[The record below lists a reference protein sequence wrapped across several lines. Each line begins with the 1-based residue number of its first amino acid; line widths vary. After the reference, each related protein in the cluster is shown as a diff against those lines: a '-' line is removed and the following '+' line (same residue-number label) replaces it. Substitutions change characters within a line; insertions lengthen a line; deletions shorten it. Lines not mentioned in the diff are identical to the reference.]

1 MLAQQTPVVSPDR
14 QTPTQSLPNPLFPV
28 FLKLEQLRLLLVG
41 AGNVGLEKLT
51 AVLSNAPATRIQV
64 VALEVSPAFKAY
76 ADKYPN
82 VEILIKPY
90 EPADLDS
97 CDIAIVATADITLD
111 EQISLDAKAKS
122 KLINVADKPTLCDFY
137 LGSIVKK
144 GSIKIAISTNGKSP
158 TLAKR
163 LKTVLQDGLP
173 GELETSLDNLQK
185 FRKTLT
191 GDFQHKVQALNQ
203 VTQGLV
209 NPLQKK
215 ESEKPRLLRASFWKK
230 LGLYT
235 IAFLAVMLLGYWL
248 FGYVLPVHWVNK
260 SFDYLAGS
268 LDKQFFWM
276 FAAGFCAQLVDG
288 AMGMGYGVLS
298 TTFLLSSNLPIPIA
312 GISSSVHMAEMFSVG
327 TAGISHY
334 KYKHVNKKLW
344 VALVI
349 PGAIGA
355 ILGALFIGT
364 MGKEFGHILRPLIAI
379 YTFYL
384 GFKIVKKA
392 FKNLKLQRHRKIVN
406 VRPVAFVGGFLDA
419 FGGGWGPLVTSTLI
433 SGGRDPLYT
442 IGSSTFTKF
451 FTSIGSTATFI
462 IVFGQMHFQ
471 VIAGLIFG
479 GVLAAPF
486 AARLS
491 GKLPIK
497 TMYICVG
504 ILVILCSLRVLWGVF
519 MP

>member
-1 MLAQQTPVVSPDR
+1 MQSVQKD
-14 QTPTQSLPNPLFPV
+14 SLPNPLFPV
-28 FLKLEQLRLLLVG
+28 FLKLEQMRLLLVG

-51 AVLSNAPATRIQV
+51 AVLSNAPATQITV
-64 VALEVSPAFKAY
+64 VALEVSSGFKAY
-76 ADKYPN
+76 ADKFPN
-82 VEILIKPY
+82 VIIQIKAYDPL
-90 EPADLDS
+90 DLDD
-97 CDIAIVATADITLD
+97 CDIAIVATADIALD
-111 EQISLDAKAKS
+111 EQIRLDAKSKS

-163 LKTVLQDGLP
+163 LKTVIQDGLP
-173 GELETSLDNLQK
+173 NDLETSLDNLQK
-185 FRKTLT
+185 IRKSLG
-191 GDFQHKVQALNQ
+191 GDFQHKVQHLNQ
-203 VTQGLV
+203 LTQGLV
-209 NPLQKK
+209 NPLQKT
-215 ESEKPRLLRASFWKK
+215 EEEKPRILRPRFWKK
-230 LGLYT
+230 AGLYT
-235 IAFLAVMLLGYWL
+235 LAFLATMLFGYWL
-248 FGYVLPVHWVNK
+248 FGFVLPVHWVNK

-268 LDKQFFWM
+268 LDQQFLWM
-276 FAAGFCAQLVDG
+276 FAAGFFAQLVDG

-355 ILGALFIGT
+355 ILGALFIGSV
-364 MGKEFGHILRPLIAI
+364 GKEFGHILRPLIAV

-479 GVLAAPF
+479 GMLAAPF

>member
-1 MLAQQTPVVSPDR
+1 MISQQTPVVTLEGPV
-14 QTPTQSLPNPLFPV
+14 PEQSLPNPLFPV

-51 AVLSNAPATRIQV
+51 AVLSNAPATRVNV
-64 VALEVSPAFKAY
+64 VALEVSPEFMAY
-76 ADKYPN
+76 AGNYPN
-82 VEILIKPY
+82 VKIQVKAY
-90 EPADLDS
+90 MPADLDG
-97 CDIAIVATADITLD
+97 CDIAIVATADIALD
-111 EQISLDAKAKS
+111 EQISLDAKSKG

-163 LKTVLQDGLP
+163 LKTVIQDGLP
-173 GELETSLDNLQK
+173 DELETSLDNLVK
-185 FRKTLT
+185 IRKSLG
-191 GDFQHKVQALNQ
+191 GDFQHKVQHLNQ
-203 VTQGLV
+203 LTQGLV
-209 NPLQKK
+209 NPLQKTQQ
-215 ESEKPRLLRASFWKK
+215 EKPRILRASFWKK
-230 LGLYT
+230 AGL
-235 IAFLAVMLLGYWL
+235 LAVAFVATMLLGYWL
-248 FGYVLPVHWVNK
+248 FGYVLPVNWVDR

-268 LDKQFFWM
+268 LDQQFFWM
-276 FAAGFCAQLVDG
+276 FAAGFFAQLVDG

-364 MGKEFGHILRPLIAI
+364 MGKEFGHILRPVIAV

-392 FKNLKLQRHRKIVN
+392 FKNLRLQRHRKIVN

-479 GVLAAPF
+479 GMLAAPF

>member
-1 MLAQQTPVVSPDR
+1 MLAEHTPVVSVAPPIPMD
-14 QTPTQSLPNPLFPV
+14 SVPNPLFPV

-41 AGNVGLEKLT
+41 AGNVGLEKVT
-51 AVLSNAPATRIQV
+51 AVLTNAPATAIQV
-64 VALEVSPAFKAY
+64 VALEASEAFKAY
-76 ADKYPN
+76 VSKYPN
-82 VEILIKPY
+82 VQIRIKAY
-90 EPADLDS
+90 EPADLDH
-97 CDIAIVATADITLD
+97 CDLAIVATADIALD
-111 EQISLDAKAKS
+111 EQIRRDAKVKS

-137 LGSIVKK
+137 LGSIVRK

-163 LKTVLQDGLP
+163 LKTVIQDGLP
-173 GELETSLDNLQK
+173 GELETSLNNLQK
-185 FRKTLT
+185 FRKTLS
-191 GDFQHKVQALNQ
+191 GDFQHKVEALNQ
-203 VTQGLV
+203 LTQGLV
-209 NPLQKK
+209 NPSHKSQQ
-215 ESEKPRLLRASFWKK
+215 EKPWILRASFWKK
-230 LGLYT
+230 AALFTL
-235 IAFLAVMLLGYWL
+235 AFLATMLFGYWL
-248 FGYVLPVHWVNK
+248 FGYVLPVHWVNR
-260 SFDYLAGS
+260 SLDYLAGS
-268 LDKQFFWM
+268 LDQQFFWM
-276 FAAGFCAQLVDG
+276 FAAGFFAQLVDG

-479 GVLAAPF
+479 GMLAAPF
-486 AARLS
+486 AAKLS

>member
-1 MLAQQTPVVSPDR
+1 MSAVQPSIIQLDSAVPKDSV
-14 QTPTQSLPNPLFPV
+14 PNPLFPV
-28 FLKLEQLRLLLVG
+28 FLKLEQLHLLLVG
-41 AGNVGLEKLT
+41 AGNVGLEKIT
-51 AVLSNAPATRIQV
+51 AVLSNAPATKITV
-64 VALEVSPAFKAY
+64 VALQVSEAFKSFADHYVNVEIIQKAY
-76 ADKYPN
+76 APT
-82 VEILIKPY
+82 
-90 EPADLDS
+90 DLDS
-97 CDIAIVATADITLD
+97 CDLAIIATADIQLD
-111 EQISLDAKAKS
+111 EQIKQDAKLRG

-158 TLAKR
+158 TIAKR
-163 LKTVLQDGLP
+163 LKTVIQDGLP
-173 GELETSLDNLQK
+173 EELETSLDNLQK
-185 FRKTLT
+185 IRKTLG
-191 GDFQHKVQALNQ
+191 GDFQDKVKQLNHL
-203 VTQGLV
+203 TRGLV
-209 NPLQKK
+209 NPIQKHN
-215 ESEKPRLLRASFWKK
+215 EDKPLLLRPSFWKK
-230 LGLYT
+230 ASLY
-235 IAFLAVMLLGYWL
+235 AVGVLAIMLFGYWL
-248 FGYVLPVHWVNK
+248 FGFILPVGWVN
-260 SFDYLAGS
+260 SSLDYLAGS
-268 LDKQFFWM
+268 LDQQFVWM
-276 FAAGFCAQLVDG
+276 FAAGFIAQLVDG

-364 MGKEFGHILRPLIAI
+364 MGKEFGHILRPIISI

-384 GFKIVKKA
+384 GFKIVTKA
-392 FKNLKLQRHRKIVN
+392 FKNLRVQRHRKIKN
-406 VRPVAFVGGFLDA
+406 VRPVAFIGGFLDA

-471 VIAGLIFG
+471 VIAGLIVG
-479 GVLAAPF
+479 GMLAAPF

-504 ILVILCSLRVLWGVF
+504 ILVILCSLRVLWSAF
-519 MP
+519 M

>member
-1 MLAQQTPVVSPDR
+1 MPQKEDLLSPE
-14 QTPTQSLPNPLFPV
+14 LPNPLFPV
-28 FLKLEQLRLLLVG
+28 FLKLEQLQLLLVG
-41 AGNVGLEKLT
+41 AGNVGVEKITTVLKNAPRTKVTVVAKVISEEFTVAVSGLDNVLVLEK
-51 AVLSNAPATRIQV
+51 
-64 VALEVSPAFKAY
+64 E
-76 ADKYPN
+76 
-82 VEILIKPY
+82 Y
-90 EPADLDS
+90 EAADLDG
-97 CDIAIVATADITLD
+97 CDIAIIATADIELD
-111 EQISLDAKAKS
+111 EQIRKDAKVRG
-122 KLINVADKPTLCDFY
+122 KLINVADKPSLCDFY
-137 LGSIVKK
+137 LGAVASR

-158 TLAKR
+158 TIAKR
-163 LKTVLQDGLP
+163 LKTVLNDALP
-173 GELETSLDNLQK
+173 NELETSLDNLQK
-185 FRKTLT
+185 IRKSLN
-191 GDFQHKVQALNQ
+191 GDFQQKVEHLNAL
-203 VTQGLV
+203 TQGLV
-209 NPLQKK
+209 NPSVKK
-215 ESEKPRLLRASFWKK
+215 EAEKPVILRSRFWKRAA
-230 LGLYT
+230 LVTFGI
-235 IAFLAVMLLGYWL
+235 IAIMLFGYWL
-248 FGYVLPVHWVNK
+248 FGFVLPVHWVNN
-260 SFDYLAGS
+260 SFDYLAS
-268 LDKQFFWM
+268 NLDEKFFWM

-355 ILGALFIGT
+355 ILGALFIGS
-364 MGKEFGHILRPLIAI
+364 MGKEFGHILRPFIAV

-392 FKNLKLQRHRKIVN
+392 FKNLKVQRHRKIVN
-406 VRPVAFVGGFLDA
+406 VRPVAFIGGFLDA

-462 IVFGQMHFQ
+462 IVFNQMHFQ

-504 ILVILCSLRVLWGVF
+504 TLVVLCSLRVLWVTF
-519 MP
+519 MG

>member
-1 MLAQQTPVVSPDR
+1 MPTTDRPVEPA
-14 QTPTQSLPNPLFPV
+14 LPNPLFPV

-41 AGNVGLEKLT
+41 AGSVGVEKLT
-51 AVLSNAPATRIQV
+51 TVLKNSPATRIKV
-64 VALEVSPAFKAY
+64 VALEISPEFQQLAAGHENILVNCKAY
-76 ADKYPN
+76 EA
-82 VEILIKPY
+82 E
-90 EPADLDS
+90 DLDAM
-97 CDIAIVATADITLD
+97 DIAIVATADVALD
-111 EQISLDAKAKS
+111 EQIRMDARERGI
-122 KLINVADKPTLCDFY
+122 LINVADKPSLCDFY
-137 LGSIVKK
+137 LGSIASK

-158 TLAKR
+158 TIAKR
-163 LKTVLQDGLP
+163 LKTVINDALP

-185 FRKTLT
+185 IRNSLN
-191 GDFQHKVQALNQ
+191 GDFQEKVRHLNAL
-203 VTQGLV
+203 TQGLV
-209 NPLQKK
+209 NPG
-215 ESEKPRLLRASFWKK
+215 EKNTIHKPFILKTSFWKK
-230 LGLYT
+230 VALCTLGIVAT
-235 IAFLAVMLLGYWL
+235 MLFGYWL
-248 FGYVLPVHWVNK
+248 FGFVLPVHWVNR
-260 SFDYLAGS
+260 SLDYLAAN
-268 LDKQFFWM
+268 LDAQFFWM
-276 FAAGFCAQLVDG
+276 FAAGFVAQLVDG

-364 MGKEFGHILRPLIAI
+364 MGKEFGYILRPFIAV

-392 FKNLKLQRHRKIVN
+392 FKNLKVQRHRKIVN
-406 VRPVAFVGGFLDA
+406 VRPVAFIGGFLDA

-462 IVFGQMHFQ
+462 IVFNQMHFQ
-471 VIAGLIFG
+471 VIAGLVFG

-486 AARLS
+486 AAKLA

-504 ILVILCSLRVLWGVF
+504 MLVILCSLRVLWVTF
-519 MP
+519 LA

>member
-1 MLAQQTPVVSPDR
+1 MVATEAPIP
-14 QTPTQSLPNPLFPV
+14 QSTVPNPLFPV
-28 FLKLEQLRLLLVG
+28 FLKLEQLRLLIVG
-41 AGNVGLEKLT
+41 GGNVGLEKLS
-51 AVLSNAPATRIQV
+51 AVLSNAPATRITV
-64 VALEVSPAFKAY
+64 VALELNDAFNTFAG
-76 ADKYPN
+76 KYPN
-82 VEILIKPY
+82 VRIQLKAY
-90 EPADLDS
+90 EPTDLDD
-97 CDIAIVATADITLD
+97 CDLAIVATADIALD
-111 EQISLDAKAKS
+111 ERIRADANAKG

-163 LKTVLQDGLP
+163 LKTVIQDGLP
-173 GELETSLDNLQK
+173 GELEVSLDNLQRI
-185 FRKTLT
+185 RKSLG
-191 GDFQHKVQALNQ
+191 GDFRYKVQHLNQ
-203 VTQGLV
+203 LTQGLV
-209 NPLQKK
+209 NPVHKTPA
-215 ESEKPRLLRASFWKK
+215 EKPRLLRARFWKK
-230 LGLYT
+230 AGLYAV
-235 IAFLAVMLLGYWL
+235 AFVATMLLGYWL
-248 FGYVLPVHWVNK
+248 FGYILPVGWVDR
-260 SFDYLAGS
+260 SFDYLTGS
-268 LDKQFFWM
+268 LDQQFLWM
-276 FAAGFCAQLVDG
+276 FAAGFLAQLVDG

-364 MGKEFGHILRPLIAI
+364 VGKEFGHILRPLIAV

-392 FKNLKLQRHRKIVN
+392 FKNLRLQRHRKIVN

-479 GVLAAPF
+479 GMLAAPF

-504 ILVILCSLRVLWGVF
+504 ILVILCSLRVLWGVL
-519 MP
+519 MT

>member
-1 MLAQQTPVVSPDR
+1 MLAEHTPAVLV
-14 QTPTQSLPNPLFPV
+14 TPTIPVDSVPNPLFPV
-28 FLKLEQLRLLLVG
+28 FLKLEQLKLLLVG

-51 AVLSNAPATRIQV
+51 AVLTNAPATHILV
-64 VALEVSPAFKAY
+64 VALEVSEAFKAY
-76 ADKYPN
+76 AGKYPN
-82 VEILIKPY
+82 VQIRIKAY
-90 EPADLDS
+90 EAADLDL
-97 CDIAIVATADITLD
+97 CDLAIVATADIALD
-111 EQISLDAKAKS
+111 ERIRSDARAKS
-122 KLINVADKPTLCDFY
+122 KLINVADKPSLCDFY
-137 LGSIVKK
+137 LGSIVRK

-185 FRKTLT
+185 FRKTLS
-191 GDFQHKVQALNQ
+191 GDFQHKVEALNQ
-203 VTQGLV
+203 ITQGLV
-209 NPLQKK
+209 NPAHKTGQ
-215 ESEKPRLLRASFWKK
+215 EKPWILRAGFWKK
-230 LGLYT
+230 AGLFAL
-235 IAFLAVMLLGYWL
+235 AFLATMLFGYWL
-248 FGYVLPVHWVNK
+248 FGYVLPVRWVDK
-260 SFDYLAGS
+260 SLDYLAGS
-268 LDKQFFWM
+268 LDQQFFWM

-479 GVLAAPF
+479 GMLAAPF
-486 AARLS
+486 AAKLS

>member
-1 MLAQQTPVVSPDR
+1 MPKRTPITPEILPKVHPD
-14 QTPTQSLPNPLFPV
+14 LPNPLFPV
-28 FLKLEQLRLLLVG
+28 FLKLEQLRLLLIG
-41 AGNVGLEKLT
+41 AGNVGVEKLST
-51 AVLSNAPATRIQV
+51 VLKNAPKTKIVV
-64 VALEVSPAFKAY
+64 VAREISPAFEALATGNDNITIHRK
-76 ADKYPN
+76 
-82 VEILIKPY
+82 EY
-90 EPADLDS
+90 EKADLDD
-97 CDIAIVATADITLD
+97 CDIAIVATADLELD
-111 EQISLDAKAKS
+111 EQIRLDARVKGI
-122 KLINVADKPTLCDFY
+122 LINVADKPALCDFY
-137 LGSIVKK
+137 LGSIASK

-158 TLAKR
+158 TIAKR
-163 LKTVLQDGLP
+163 LKTVLNDALP
-173 GELETSLDNLQK
+173 QELETSLDNLQK
-185 FRKTLT
+185 IRKSMN
-191 GDFQHKVQALNQ
+191 GDFQEKVIRLNAL
-203 VTQGLV
+203 TKGLV
-209 NPLQKK
+209 NPTSK
-215 ESEKPRLLRASFWKK
+215 SDVHRPVYLRSAFWKK
-230 LGLYT
+230 VSLLSLT
-235 IAFLAVMLLGYWL
+235 VIAVMLFGYWL
-248 FGYVLPVHWVNK
+248 FGFVLPVHWVNK
-260 SFDYLAGS
+260 SFDYLASG
-268 LDKQFFWM
+268 LDEKFFWM
-276 FAAGFCAQLVDG
+276 FVAGFVAQLVDG

-364 MGKEFGHILRPLIAI
+364 MGKEFGHILRPFIAV

-406 VRPVAFVGGFLDA
+406 VRPVAFIGGFLDA

-462 IVFGQMHFQ
+462 IVFNQMHFQ

-479 GVLAAPF
+479 GMLAAPF
-486 AARLS
+486 AARLA

-504 ILVILCSLRVLWGVF
+504 FLVILCSLRVLWITFLG
-519 MP
+519 

>member
-1 MLAQQTPVVSPDR
+1 MLVQQTPAVSLEPAPMAD
-14 QTPTQSLPNPLFPV
+14 SVPNPLFPV
-28 FLKLEQLRLLLVG
+28 FIKLEQLCLLLVG
-41 AGNVGLEKLT
+41 AGSVGLEKLT
-51 AVLSNAPATRIQV
+51 AVLSNAPATRVTV
-64 VALEVSPAFKAY
+64 VALDVSAAFEQY
-76 ADKYPN
+76 ASRFPN
-82 VEILIKPY
+82 VQIQVKPY
-90 EPADLDS
+90 EPSDLDS
-97 CDIAIVATADITLD
+97 CDIAIIATADQVLD
-111 EQISLDAKAKS
+111 EQIRQDARLRS
-122 KLINVADKPTLCDFY
+122 KLLNVADKPSLCDFY

-158 TLAKR
+158 TIAKR

-173 GELETSLDNLQK
+173 DELEMSLDNLQK

-191 GDFQHKVQALNQ
+191 GDFSHKVQTLNQ
-203 VTQGLV
+203 LTQGLV
-209 NPLQKK
+209 NPAQKSAH
-215 ESEKPRLLRASFWKK
+215 ERPWLLRVEFWKK
-230 LGLYT
+230 AALTFVT
-235 IAFLAVMLLGYWL
+235 ILATMLLGYWF
-248 FGYVLPVHWVNK
+248 FGFVLPVGWVDL
-260 SFDYLAGS
+260 SMDYLAAN
-268 LDKQFFWM
+268 LDQQFLWM
-276 FAAGFCAQLVDG
+276 FAAGFLAQIVDG

-364 MGKEFGHILRPLIAI
+364 MGNEFGHILRPVIAF
-379 YTFYL
+379 YTFFL

-392 FKNLKLQRHRKIVN
+392 FKNLRLQRHRKIVN
-406 VRPVAFVGGFLDA
+406 VRPVAFLGGFLDA

-451 FTSIGSTATFI
+451 FTSIASTATFI

-479 GVLAAPF
+479 GMLAAPF

-504 ILVILCSLRVLWGVF
+504 ILVILCSLRVLWSVL
-519 MP
+519 